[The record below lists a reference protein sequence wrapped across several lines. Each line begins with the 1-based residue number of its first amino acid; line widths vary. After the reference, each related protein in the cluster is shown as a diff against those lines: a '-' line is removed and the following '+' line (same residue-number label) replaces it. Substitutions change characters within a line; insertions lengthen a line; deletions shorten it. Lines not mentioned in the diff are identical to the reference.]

1 MFKYLLESAGNINWM
16 AISALITFMAV
27 FTISVVLVFKHNS
40 AYIDKM
46 ASLPL
51 DDSNPVNSEND
62 NHEK

>member
-1 MFKYLLESAGNINWM
+1 MFKYILESAGNINWM
-16 AISALITFMAV
+16 AISALLTFMV
-27 FTISVVLVFKHNS
+27 IFMVSLVLVFKHNP
-40 AYIDKM
+40 AYIDRM